1 MRAILLSVLA
11 ASVFAFSS
19 LGCVK
24 ETTPDDDQ
32 DDGTEAPD
40 FAADQGQA
48 SHVEAEYPAGPY
60 GLEIGSIAENY
71 KFVGY
76 PNPADDQANYYKIDL
91 SDFYNPTGDGVFP
104 EGSVHGP
111 GNPKPTVLL
120 ITVAAV
126 WCGPCNLEASESAAM
141 YEEYAS
147 RGAGFLLQLADGP
160 TVGKPA
166 KFSHLKSW
174 TTKYDNAWPS
184 VIDPTSKLSELFEA
198 DAFPANILID
208 TTTMEIV
215 EVVAGAVSS
224 DPSSQIYTPAFFD
237 LMEEYLKN

>member
-11 ASVFAFSS
+11 SSVLAFT
-19 LGCVK
+19 GCVP
-24 ETTPDDDQ
+24 ETTSNDDPDV
-32 DDGTEAPD
+32 EAPA
-40 FAADQGQA
+40 FEEGQGQDPHA
-48 SHVEAEYPAGPY
+48 AVEYPAGPY

-76 PNPADDQANYYKIDL
+76 PNPAADQDNYYEIQL
-91 SDFYNPTGDGVFP
+91 ADFYNPTGDGVFP
-104 EGSVHGP
+104 EGSVHGA

-120 ITVAAV
+120 VTVAAV
-126 WCGPCNLEASESAAM
+126 WCGPCNLEASEAAAM
-141 YEEYAS
+141 YEEFES

-160 TVGKPA
+160 TVGTPA
-166 KFSHLKSW
+166 KFSHLKTW

-215 EVVAGAVSS
+215 EIVAGAVSS

-237 LMEEYLKN
+237 LMEDYLKD